1 MRKLVSTVMI
11 VMFLIASTFSKPA
24 LAMRSVDFLEFQLPP
39 DGAIA
44 VPVIEAET
52 LSGVAAALDEATGGN
67 LAVALAEAG
76 FTGKVGDALTLYG
89 ISPFTRIDLVGVGS
103 ETIDRVAAE
112 NFGGRLAAL
121 NDGSSGTQLKVLW
134 HGLDRSPDAN
144 AARVAL
150 GFLLGDYRFDTY
162 LEDRADPAS
171 RGKVTVLGDDPAAAV
186 QFHGDLIH
194 VAASVYLARDLA
206 SEPANVI
213 YPQSFVERTRGEF
226 EGLDT
231 IRIRVLDEKDLA
243 GRGMGAHLG
252 VGSGSTRPPRLLVIE
267 HRGGGDESPLVLAGK
282 GITFDSGGISIKG
295 REGMGR
301 MKGDMAGAAV
311 VSATVLAA
319 ARRGSKANL
328 VAIAA
333 LAENMPSG
341 SAIRPGDVLTSMSGK
356 TIEIK
361 STDAEGRLVLSD
373 AVWFGQT
380 EYEPDV
386 LIDVATLTGS
396 VSRAVGEHYAGL
408 FSNDEALAEGLASAA
423 RQAGEPAWRLPLD
436 PVHYEQISSDIADVL
451 NGGKGRAGASL
462 GAAFIGTFIREDQTW
477 AHFDIAGV
485 DYAEEPM
492 PTVPKG
498 YSGYGVRMLD
508 QYIRNER
515 E

>member
-1 MRKLVSTVMI
+1 MRRQVSTLI
-11 VMFLIASTFSKPA
+11 ILTFLITLSFSQAA
-24 LAMRSVDFLEFQLPP
+24 LAVRTIDFQEYQLPA

-44 VPVIEAET
+44 VPVVEAGT
-52 LSGVAAALDEATGGN
+52 LSGVAGAVNEATGGN
-67 LAVALAEAG
+67 LEVALAEAG
-76 FTGKVGDALTLYG
+76 FTGKVGDVLTLYG

-103 ETIDRVAAE
+103 ETVDRVAAE
-112 NFGGRLAAL
+112 DFGGRLAAL
-121 NDGSSGTQLKVLW
+121 NDGSSGTPLNVLW
-134 HGLDRSPDAN
+134 HGLERDADAN
-144 AARVAL
+144 SARVAL
-150 GFLLGDYRFDTY
+150 GFLLGDYRFDVY
-162 LEDRADPAS
+162 QQDRTDPAS
-171 RGKVTVLGDDPAAAV
+171 RGKLTVLGDDPAAAA
-186 QFHGDLIH
+186 QFRDDLVH
-194 VAASVYLARDLA
+194 LAESVYLARDLA

-213 YPQSFVERTRGEF
+213 YPQSFVERMRNEF
-226 EGLDT
+226 EGLDN
-231 IRIRVLDEKDLA
+231 IRIRVLDEKELA
-243 GRGMGAHLG
+243 GRDMGAHLG

-267 HRGGGDESPLVLAGK
+267 YRGGSDEPSLVLAGK

-319 ARRGSKANL
+319 ARRGAKANL

-373 AVWFGQT
+373 AVWFGQE
-380 EYEPDV
+380 EYDPDV

-408 FSNDEALAEGLASAA
+408 FSNDDALVEQLTAAA
-423 RQAGEPAWRLPLD
+423 REAGEPVWRLPLD
-436 PVHYEQISSDIADVL
+436 PVHYEQISSEIADVL
-451 NGGKGRAGASL
+451 NGGSGRAGASL
-462 GAAFIGTFIREDQTW
+462 GAAFVGTFIQEDQTW
-477 AHFDIAGV
+477 AHFDIAGI
-485 DYAEEPM
+485 DYAEEPV

-508 QYIRNER
+508 QYIRNAR

>member
-1 MRKLVSTVMI
+1 MHKSVLAVIVLIIST
-11 VMFLIASTFSKPA
+11 LSSPA
-24 LAMRSVDFLEFQLPP
+24 LAMRTIDFAEYRLPGE
-39 DGAIA
+39 GAIA
-44 VPVIEAET
+44 LPVAEAET
-52 LSGVAAALDEATGGN
+52 LTGVAAAVDDVTGGN
-67 LAVALAEAG
+67 LVAALSEAG

-89 ISPFTRIDLVGVGS
+89 VSPFTRIDLVGVGAKK
-103 ETIDRVAAE
+103 IDRIAAE
-112 NFGGRLAAL
+112 DFGGRLAAL
-121 NDGSSGTQLKVLW
+121 NDGSSGTPLNVLW
-134 HGLDRSPDAN
+134 QGLDREPEAN

-150 GFLLGDYRFDTY
+150 GFLLGDYRFDRYMQEGTDAA
-162 LEDRADPAS
+162 DRGS
-171 RGKVTVLGDDPAAAV
+171 VTILGDDPAAAG
-186 QFHGDLIH
+186 QFQHDLAH

-206 SEPANVI
+206 SEPANVL
-213 YPQSFVERTRGEF
+213 YPQSFVERIKDTF
-226 EGLDT
+226 EGLDNV
-231 IRIRVLDEKDLA
+231 RIKVLDEKELA
-243 GRGMGAHLG
+243 ARGMGAHLG
-252 VGSGSTRPPRLLVIE
+252 VGSGSTRPPRLLLIVY
-267 HRGGGDESPLVLAGK
+267 RGGNDAPPLVLAGK

-328 VAIAA
+328 VALAA

-373 AVWFGQT
+373 AVWFGQE
-380 EYEPDV
+380 EYQPDL

-396 VSRAVGEHYAGL
+396 VSRAVGEYYAGL
-408 FSNDEALAEGLASAA
+408 FSNDEALAEQLLAAA

-436 PVHYEQISSDIADVL
+436 PVHYEQISSEIADVL
-451 NGGKGRAGASL
+451 NGGKGRAGASM
-462 GAAFIGTFIREDQTW
+462 GAAFVGTFIQEGQVW
-477 AHFDIAGV
+477 AHFDIAGI
-485 DYAEEPM
+485 DYAEEPL

-498 YSGYGVRMLD
+498 FSGYGVRMLD
-508 QYIRNER
+508 QFIRNAR

>member
-1 MRKLVSTVMI
+1 MHKLVPSFLALLT
-11 VMFLIASTFSKPA
+11 LIALAFSPTAFA
-24 LAMRSVDFLEFQLPP
+24 LRSIDFAEFRLP
-39 DGAIA
+39 DSGAIA
-44 VPVIEAET
+44 LPVAEAQALT
-52 LSGVAAALDEATGGN
+52 GLAASVDEATGGS
-67 LAVALAEAG
+67 LGTALKEAG
-76 FTGKVGDALTLYG
+76 FTGAVGDAVSLFGVKPY
-89 ISPFTRIDLVGVGS
+89 TRIDLVGVGT

-121 NDGSSGTQLKVLW
+121 NDGSSGTPLNVLW
-134 HGLDRSPDAN
+134 HGLEREPDAN

-150 GFLLGDYRFDTY
+150 GFLLGDYRFDRY
-162 LEDRADPAS
+162 QEDRSDPAGRS
-171 RGKVTVLGDDPAAAV
+171 AVTFLGDDPAAAG
-186 QFHGDLIH
+186 QFDDDLAH
-194 VAASVYLARDLA
+194 VAEAVYLARDLV

-213 YPQSFVERTRGEF
+213 YPQSFVERIKAEF
-226 EGLDT
+226 DGMDG
-231 IRIRVLDEKDLA
+231 IRIRVLDEKELA
-243 GRGMGAHLG
+243 ERGMGAHLG

-267 HRGGGDESPLVLAGK
+267 YPGGGDEAPLVLAGK

-319 ARRGSKANL
+319 ARRGAQANL

-373 AVWFGQT
+373 AVWFGQQ
-380 EYEPDV
+380 EYAPDV

-396 VSRAVGEHYAGL
+396 VSRAVGETYAGL
-408 FSNDEALAEGLASAA
+408 FSNDDTLAEQLLASAKL
-423 RQAGEPAWRLPLD
+423 AGEPAWRLPLD
-436 PVHYEQISSDIADVL
+436 PIHYEQIESEIADVL
-451 NGGKGRAGASL
+451 NGGKGRAGASI
-462 GAAFIGTFIREDQTW
+462 GAAFIGSFIEEDQTW
-477 AHFDIAGV
+477 AHFDIAGI
-485 DYAEEPM
+485 DYAEEPL

-498 YSGYGVRMLD
+498 FSGHGVRMLD
-508 QYIRNER
+508 QYIRDAR

>member
-1 MRKLVSTVMI
+1 MRKLISTVMI
-11 VMFLIASTFSKPA
+11 LVCLVVSSFSQAA
-24 LAMRSVDFLEFQLPP
+24 LAMRTIDFQEYQLPA
-39 DGAIA
+39 DGAIG
-44 VPVIEAET
+44 VPVVEAGT
-52 LSGVAAALDEATGGN
+52 LSGVAGAVNEATGGN
-67 LAVALAEAG
+67 LEVALAEAG
-76 FTGKVGDALTLYG
+76 FTGKVGDVLTLYG

-103 ETIDRVAAE
+103 ETVDRVAAE
-112 NFGGRLAAL
+112 DFGGRLAAL
-121 NDGSSGTQLKVLW
+121 NDGSSGTPLNVLW
-134 HGLDRSPDAN
+134 HGLERDADAN
-144 AARVAL
+144 SARVAL
-150 GFLLGDYRFDTY
+150 GFLLGDYRFDVY
-162 LEDRADPAS
+162 QQDRTDPAS
-171 RGKVTVLGDDPAAAV
+171 RGKLTVLGDDPAAAA
-186 QFHGDLIH
+186 QFRDDLVH
-194 VAASVYLARDLA
+194 LAESVYLARDLA

-213 YPQSFVERTRGEF
+213 YPQSFVERMRNEF
-226 EGLDT
+226 EGLNN
-231 IRIRVLDEKDLA
+231 IRIRVLDEKELA
-243 GRGMGAHLG
+243 GRDMGAHLG

-267 HRGGGDESPLVLAGK
+267 YRGGSDEPSLVLAGK

-319 ARRGSKANL
+319 ARRGAKANL

-373 AVWFGQT
+373 AVWFGQE
-380 EYEPDV
+380 EYDPDV

-408 FSNDEALAEGLASAA
+408 FSNDDALAEQLTAAA
-423 RQAGEPAWRLPLD
+423 REAGEPVWRLPLD
-436 PVHYEQISSDIADVL
+436 PVHYEQISSEIADVL
-451 NGGKGRAGASL
+451 NGGSGRAGASL
-462 GAAFIGTFIREDQTW
+462 GAAFVGTFIQEDQTW

-485 DYAEEPM
+485 DYAEEPV

-508 QYIRNER
+508 QYIRNAR

>member
-1 MRKLVSTVMI
+1 MRRQVSTLI
-11 VMFLIASTFSKPA
+11 ILTFLITLSFSQAA
-24 LAMRSVDFLEFQLPP
+24 LAVRTIDFQEYQLPA

-44 VPVIEAET
+44 VPVVEAGT
-52 LSGVAAALDEATGGN
+52 LSGVAGAVNEATGGN
-67 LAVALAEAG
+67 LEVALAEAG
-76 FTGKVGDALTLYG
+76 FTGKVGDVLTLYG

-103 ETIDRVAAE
+103 ETVDRVAAE
-112 NFGGRLAAL
+112 DFGGRLAAL
-121 NDGSSGTQLKVLW
+121 NDGSSGTPLNVLW
-134 HGLDRSPDAN
+134 HGLERDADAN
-144 AARVAL
+144 SARVAL
-150 GFLLGDYRFDTY
+150 GFLLGDYRFDVY
-162 LEDRADPAS
+162 QQDRTDPAS
-171 RGKVTVLGDDPAAAV
+171 RGKLTVLGDDPAAAA
-186 QFHGDLIH
+186 QFRDDLVH
-194 VAASVYLARDLA
+194 LAESVYLARDLA

-213 YPQSFVERTRGEF
+213 YPQSFVERMRNEF
-226 EGLDT
+226 EGLNN
-231 IRIRVLDEKDLA
+231 IRIRVLDEKELA
-243 GRGMGAHLG
+243 GRDMGAHLG

-267 HRGGGDESPLVLAGK
+267 YRGGSDEPSLVLAGK

-319 ARRGSKANL
+319 ARRGAKANL

-373 AVWFGQT
+373 AVWFGQE
-380 EYEPDV
+380 EYDPDV

-408 FSNDEALAEGLASAA
+408 FSNDDALAEQLTAAA
-423 RQAGEPAWRLPLD
+423 REAGEPVWRLPLD
-436 PVHYEQISSDIADVL
+436 PVHYEQISSEIADVL
-451 NGGKGRAGASL
+451 NGGSGRAGASL
-462 GAAFIGTFIREDQTW
+462 GAAFVGTFIQEDQTW

-485 DYAEEPM
+485 DYAEEPV

-508 QYIRNER
+508 QYIRNAR

>member
-1 MRKLVSTVMI
+1 MRTI
-11 VMFLIASTFSKPA
+11 
-24 LAMRSVDFLEFQLPP
+24 DFAEYRLPG

-44 VPVIEAET
+44 LPVVEAET
-52 LSGVAAALDEATGGN
+52 LTGVAAAVDEVTGGN
-67 LAVALAEAG
+67 LAAALSEAS
-76 FTGKVGDALTLYG
+76 FTGKIGDALTLYG
-89 ISPFTRIDLVGVGS
+89 VSPFTRIDLVGVGA
-103 ETIDRVAAE
+103 ETVNRIDAE

-121 NDGSSGTQLKVLW
+121 NDGSSGTPLKVLW
-134 HGLDRSPDAN
+134 QGLNREPEAN

-150 GFLLGDYRFDTY
+150 GFLLGDYRFDRY
-162 LEDRADPAS
+162 MQEGIDPAD
-171 RGKVTVLGDDPAAAV
+171 RGTVTLLGDDPAAAR
-186 QFHGDLIH
+186 QFLDDLAH

-206 SEPANVI
+206 SEPANVL
-213 YPQSFVERTRGEF
+213 YPQSFVERIEDEF
-226 EGLDT
+226 KGLDKV
-231 IRIRVLDEKDLA
+231 RIKVLDEKELA
-243 GRGMGAHLG
+243 ARGMGAHLG

-267 HRGGGDESPLVLAGK
+267 YKGSSNGPPLVLAGK

-319 ARRGSKANL
+319 ARRGSNANL
-328 VAIAA
+328 VALAA

-373 AVWFGQT
+373 AVWYGQE
-380 EYEPDV
+380 EYQPDL

-408 FSNDEALAEGLASAA
+408 FSNDDEIAEQLLAAA

-436 PVHYEQISSDIADVL
+436 SVHYEQISSEIADVL
-451 NGGKGRAGASL
+451 NGGSGRAGASM
-462 GAAFIGTFIREDQTW
+462 GAAFVGTFIQEGQVWT
-477 AHFDIAGV
+477 HFDIAGI
-485 DYAEEPM
+485 DYAEEPL

-508 QYIRNER
+508 QFIRNAR